1 MKFTHPYSKYGLAY
15 IMLKKNISDINDI
28 TKEALVKHL
37 KIGLSHFRMYSQNN
51 PEIDDILNFEYMPMQ
66 YIIDNKQKGSPEKGI
81 YLCPNIITKDIKATN
96 TWTSIFNLIITIENI
111 TNNEELTK
119 NSGTLTMG
127 IAPIAGEVNNGR
139 KTKSNAKSTLLEVA
153 YCAITNTTPNKPYL
167 AYKDIDNKGK
177 TNFIPTAIV
186 PDLNIFQMKD
196 FIELFEKMSATQ
208 LSENVL
214 SKKVY
219 KDGKTKPKYSRPKI
233 YDGNFPFA
241 PKSSAFGCLGL
252 LGSIGKWANEA
263 KETIWAERVLDS
275 LKDTPIY
282 LIKYGSATSVTF
294 NHHIIDLAKTDKLS
308 RIVNALYYSEII
320 SDGRRPNSPQK
331 EVKTKYSL
339 FDLFTA
345 RFLQF
350 IDKPSF
356 KEFLSIRTQYKTE
369 VTELLILF
377 FEKIMN
383 IRPEIVQSAKDLGLW
398 LNYVAY
404 KVAKQETEGKSFDD
418 FKKAK
423 AKILVELESSA
434 FSSKSS
440 TALLSQTLTRAGR
453 LSGMDAPA
461 TSDEF
466 MQATANGEI
475 SLDDAKNLIT
485 AFSRL
490 RNKWENETPETK
502 EDLSDE
508 DNDSNIEENEQV

>member
-15 IMLKKNISDINDI
+15 IMLKENISDINDI

-37 KIGLSHFRMYSQNN
+37 KIGLSHFRMYSRNN
-51 PEIDDILNFEYMPMQ
+51 PEIDDILNFEYIPMQ
-66 YIIDNKQKGSPEKGI
+66 YIIDNDQKGDPNKGI
-81 YLCPNIITKDIKATN
+81 YLCPNIISNDQKAGNAWVAIIKIISVLETLKDKSEIN
-96 TWTSIFNLIITIENI
+96 
-111 TNNEELTK
+111 TK
-119 NSGTLTMG
+119 NEVLKMG

-153 YCAITNTTPNKPYL
+153 CCAITNTTPNKPYL

-177 TNFIPTAIV
+177 TNFIPTTII
-186 PDLNIFQMKD
+186 PDLDLDKMMD
-196 FIELFEKMSATQ
+196 FIELFEKMATTQ
-208 LSENVL
+208 LPKNVL

-331 EVKTKYSL
+331 EVKTKYPL

-345 RFLQF
+345 RFLQLF
-350 IDKPSF
+350 DKPSF
-356 KEFLSIRTQYKTE
+356 KDFLSIRTQYKTE
-369 VTELLILF
+369 VSELLILF

-404 KVAKQETEGKSFDD
+404 KVAKQETEGKSFED

-475 SLDDAKNLIT
+475 SLDEAKNLIT

-490 RNKWENETPETK
+490 RNKFEIEKAEIK
-502 EDLSDE
+502 EDLSDD
-508 DNDSNIEENEQV
+508 DNESNIDESEQV